1 MSLWQALAGQH
12 VDESIQVSPGSDNV
26 LKLSFPRVRHVKYGS
41 MTKTKKAVGEVV
53 ELIELDELDEL
64 GRSR

>member
-1 MSLWQALAGQH
+1 VTARSSRADGEERLFRYYAAR
-12 VDESIQVSPGSDNV
+12 I
-26 LKLSFPRVRHVKYGS
+26 